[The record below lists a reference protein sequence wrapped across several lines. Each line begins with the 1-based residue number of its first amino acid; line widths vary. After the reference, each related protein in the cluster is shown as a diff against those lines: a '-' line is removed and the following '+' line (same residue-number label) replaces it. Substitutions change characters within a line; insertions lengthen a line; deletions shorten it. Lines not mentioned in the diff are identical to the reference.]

1 MQLINHKIAVL
12 GAGTSGLAAG
22 RLASARGAQV
32 TVYDSAAPEKLS
44 AAAAKL
50 DAAGLSYVFGDAAL
64 RKPQDG
70 SIDEVV
76 VSPGID
82 LASDIAQTFS
92 TCGAPL
98 IGEIELAW
106 RCDPDTPVVA
116 ITGTNGK
123 TTTTEL
129 VACLLNGAGIRSVA
143 AGNYGRA
150 YTDVVNSDESYDA
163 ITLEL
168 SSFQLE
174 TVDRFHPK
182 VAVWMN
188 FAPDHMDRYRT
199 IEEYRQAKLRIFENL
214 EAGDLAIL
222 NAAEIP
228 QATIAARRVTF
239 SAFDEDLDEAADW
252 SLREGCICR
261 SGESVLDFNATQL
274 RGRHNAEN
282 LMAAM
287 AAAAEMGAPLEGM
300 AASVSD
306 YVAPAHRCEFVGE
319 VDGVSFIN
327 DSKATNLHALRSSLR
342 GQEMPVVLI
351 AGGKNKGLDYAE
363 LNDVVAKSVTH
374 VIAIGEMADP
384 IIAAWGGVLP
394 CQRASSVAEAVT
406 FAAQAAQPGQTV
418 LFSPGTSSFDMFP
431 GYEARGEAFRE
442 SVQQQKTTQP

>member
-1 MQLINHKIAVL
+1 MQLIDHNIAVL

-22 RLASARGAQV
+22 RLALTRGAQV
-32 TVYDSAAPEKLS
+32 TVYDSAAPEKLG

-50 DAAGLSYVFGDAAL
+50 EAAGLSYVFGDDAL
-64 RKPQDG
+64 QAPQDG
-70 SIDEVV
+70 SYDEVV
-76 VSPGID
+76 ISPGID

-92 TCGAPL
+92 SCGAPL

-106 RCDPDTPVVA
+106 RCDPETPLVA

-129 VACLLNGAGIRSVA
+129 VVSLLNGAGIRSIA

-150 YTDVVNSDESYDA
+150 YTDVVNSGESYAA
-163 ITLEL
+163 IVLEL

-174 TVDRFHPK
+174 TVDRFHPQ

-199 IEEYRQAKLRIFENL
+199 VDDYRQAKLRIFENL

-228 QATIAARRVTF
+228 ETTIAARRVTF
-239 SAFDEDLDEAADW
+239 SAFDDELDQAADW
-252 SLREGCICR
+252 SLRDGKICR
-261 SGESVLDFNATQL
+261 SGESLLDYTVTQL

-287 AAAAEMGAPLEGM
+287 VAAAEMGAALDTM
-300 AASVSD
+300 AASVAD
-306 YVAPAHRCEFVGE
+306 YVAPAHRCEFVAE
-319 VDGVSFIN
+319 IDGVSFIN

-363 LNDVVAKSVTH
+363 LNDVLAKTVSH
-374 VIAIGEMADP
+374 VVAIGEMTDS
-384 IIAAWGGVLP
+384 IVAAWGGAMP
-394 CQRASSVAEAVT
+394 CQRAGSVAEAVT
-406 FAAQAAQPGQTV
+406 LAAQAAERGQIV

-442 SVQQQKTTQP
+442 SVQQQTTTQP

>member
-1 MQLINHKIAVL
+1 MQLTDHNIAVL

-22 RLASARGAQV
+22 RLASARGARV
-32 TVYDSAAPEKLS
+32 TVYDSAAPEKLA

-50 DAAGLSYVFGDAAL
+50 EASGLNYVFGDAAL
-64 RKPQDG
+64 ASPQDA

-106 RCDPDTPVVA
+106 RCDPDTPVIA

-129 VACLLNGAGIRSVA
+129 VAHLLNGAGIRSVA

-150 YTDVVNSDESYDA
+150 YTDVVNSDESYDVIA
-163 ITLEL
+163 LEL

-174 TVDRFHPK
+174 TVDRFHPG

-199 IEEYRQAKLRIFENL
+199 VEDYRQAKLRIFENL
-214 EAGDLAIL
+214 EAGDLAVL

-228 QATIAARRVTF
+228 EATIAARRVTF
-239 SAFDEDLDEAADW
+239 SAFDDELDAAADW
-252 SLREGCICR
+252 SLCDGSICR
-261 SGESVLDFNATQL
+261 LGVPLLDYNATRL

-287 AAAAEMGAPLEGM
+287 AAASQMGAPLEGM
-300 AASVSD
+300 AASVAD

-319 VDGVSFIN
+319 IDGVSFIN

-342 GQEMPVVLI
+342 GQEQPVVLI

-363 LNDVVAKSVTH
+363 LNDVLARSVSEVVAV
-374 VIAIGEMADP
+374 GEMADS
-384 IIAAWGGVLP
+384 IIAAWSGVVP
-394 CQRASSVAEAVT
+394 CQRAGSI
-406 FAAQAAQPGQTV
+406 AQAVSLAAAAADRGQTV
-418 LFSPGTSSFDMFP
+418 LFSPGTSSFDMFT

>member
-1 MQLINHKIAVL
+1 VQLTDHNIAVL

-22 RLASARGAQV
+22 RLALARGAQV
-32 TVYDSAAPEKLS
+32 TVYDSAPPEKLS

-50 DAAGLSYVFGDAAL
+50 EAAGLNYVFGDAAL
-64 RKPQDG
+64 NAPQDR

-82 LASDIAQTFS
+82 LASDIAQAFS
-92 TCGAPL
+92 TCGASL

-129 VACLLNGAGIRSVA
+129 VARLLNGAGIRSTA

-150 YTDVVNSDESYDA
+150 YTDVVNSGEHYDA
-163 ITLEL
+163 IALEL

-174 TVDRFHPK
+174 TVDRFHPGI
-182 VAVWMN
+182 ALWMN

-199 IEEYRQAKLRIFENL
+199 VEDYRQAKLRIFENL
-214 EAGDLAIL
+214 GAGDLAVL

-228 QATIAARRVTF
+228 SADIAARRVTF
-239 SAFDEDLDEAADW
+239 SAFPDDLVESPDW
-252 SLREGCICR
+252 TLHGGKICR
-261 SGESVLDFNATQL
+261 SGEPLLDYNTTQL

-287 AAAAEMGAPLEGM
+287 AAAEEMGAPLDSM

-306 YVAPAHRCEFVGE
+306 YAAPAHRCEFVGE

-363 LNDVVAKSVTH
+363 LNGVLDATVSHVV
-374 VIAIGEMADP
+374 AIGEMADS
-384 IIAAWGGVLP
+384 ILAAWSGLLP
-394 CQRASSVAEAVT
+394 CQRADSIAEAVAM
-406 FAAQAAQPGQTV
+406 AAAAAQPGQTV
-418 LFSPGTSSFDMFP
+418 LFSPGTSSFDMFA
-431 GYEARGEAFRE
+431 GYEARGEVFRE